1 MGLENAKIKVMLQ
14 MKYRLVAAAPQLY
27 RGADMYQFSYQFSI
41 KVIQIQLFVLSA
53 LKTFQWYLHT
63 TGAGQRAE
71 VEAANASD
79 Q

>member
-1 MGLENAKIKVMLQ
+1 MLQ

-27 RGADMYQFSYQFSI
+27 RGADIYQFSYQFSI
-41 KVIQIQLFVLSA
+41 KVIQFFVLSA

-63 TGAGQRAE
+63 TGAGQTAE